1 MNFRHVWNIFAVVII
16 LFVIG
21 TPLTMAQDATEEAPA
36 GEIVAVVPSVL
47 DELKQDATNTFADA
61 IGKIVL
67 IVVAAIGAV
76 QVVVSGTFAVV
87 ITKFG
92 ERLYQ
97 STPSQYKPAL
107 ANLISD
113 GIDRLQSGAELTKFT
128 FDDDFV
134 RQLREAML
142 PVIQAELLRT
152 SNDLLERVTNIAGKK
167 PVSDVPNG

>member
-1 MNFRHVWNIFAVVII
+1 MSFRRVWNIFAVIVIV
-16 LFVIG
+16 FVIG

-36 GEIVAVVPSVL
+36 GDVVVVPSVL

-61 IGKIVL
+61 IGRIVL

-97 STPSQYKPAL
+97 STPPQYKPAL

-113 GIDRLQSGAELTKFT
+113 GIDRLQAGAESTKFT

-152 SNDLLERVTNIAGKK
+152 SNDLLERVANIAGKK
-167 PVSDVPNG
+167 PINEVVG